1 MTTAK
6 KYLDILK
13 EREPQLWKEPLK
25 ESGFTDRDLAEIEK
39 GLGYSLPVP
48 YREFY
53 QAIKYR
59 MMLQPYLFLS
69 AVIPMRARGRKL
81 FPVRKTAMFPC
92 RMMPLAQPL
101 NLNGITSRETMVQTF

>member
-39 GLGYSLPVP
+39 VLGYSLPVP
-48 YREFY
+48 YREF
-53 QAIKYR
+53 
-59 MMLQPYLFLS
+59 LS
-69 AVIPMRARGRKL
+69 SYKIPDDVTTVLVSFCGDSYACSWTETFSREENCYI
-81 FPVRKTAMFPC
+81 PC

-101 NLNGITSRETMVQTF
+101 NLNGITSRETMAQTF